1 MKKKNVEIMQAKYLH
16 DCQLKMVT
24 VDSMGT
30 LFFNLIVADKGM
42 MVMYINTHLLERG
55 TKDQL

>member
-1 MKKKNVEIMQAKYLH
+1 MQAKYLH

-30 LFFNLIVADKGM
+30 LFFSLIVTDKGM
-42 MVMYINTHLLERG
+42 MVMYMYFNTHLLERG